1 MTGDEGSATPTN
13 LLHNMSVPPTSRVQV
28 ERALHPG
35 LRLRVSLAWQLGRPR
50 TALRERLGRG
60 GWRAAWA
67 ILESAGEAPR
77 RAAGRH
83 RRPEALAEHLEKA
96 LRRAGVPDR
105 VGLFIEEDV
114 AAKTGPLLPPA
125 AALAVLA
132 RRSGRLYL
140 PGRRLE
146 CSLVDPHPLVL
157 FFPEEA
163 R

>member
-1 MTGDEGSATPTN
+1 MTD
-13 LLHNMSVPPTSRVQV
+13 LLHNMSVPPTSRIQV
-28 ERALHPG
+28 ARALFPG
-35 LRLRVSLAWQLGRPR
+35 LRLRVGLAWQLDRPR
-50 TALRERLGRG
+50 PALRERLGRG

-67 ILESAGEAPR
+67 ILESAGEAPPR
-77 RAAGRH
+77 RAGRQ
-83 RRPEALAEHLEKA
+83 RKPEALEQHLEDA

-105 VGLFIEEDV
+105 VGLFLEEDI
-114 AAKTGPLLPPA
+114 AAETGPLLPPA

-140 PGRRLE
+140 PSRRLE

-157 FFPEEA
+157 FFPEET